1 MLRLQ
6 VILKVAHPRGGHT
19 ASRVGLLSSIASGL
33 PSLKLFTAGAHTH
46 ILLVFFGIIFYA
58 RDRPPSVQG
67 PFSMICLKVVINCL
81 MFHGLKANPA
91 ELN

>member
-33 PSLKLFTAGAHTH
+33 PSLKLFTAGARTH
-46 ILLVFFGIIFYA
+46 ILLVFFWDYFLWAG
-58 RDRPPSVQG
+58 D
-67 PFSMICLKVVINCL
+67 INVGM
-81 MFHGLKANPA
+81 MF
-91 ELN
+91 